1 MKKWFI
7 LVVSLFV
14 LCGSAF
20 AASKSKK
27 KNEFKDPRDKQT
39 YRTVKIAGLEWLGD
53 NLNYKTAGSFCYKD
67 EDDQCM
73 VFGRLYTWDAAK
85 KACPAGFRLPTHAD
99 FESLWTAA
107 GADFNAGYLIKA
119 DYGWSGDTNGND
131 TLKFSAMPAGNRF
144 DDETY
149 GNTAKFAF
157 FWSADDTSEGVPAGS
172 ARVWYL
178 TSKSMAFGYMSKP
191 KNFGFSV
198 RCVRGE
204 QR

>member
-7 LVVSLFV
+7 FVVSLFV

-73 VFGRLYTWDAAK
+73 VFGRLYTWDAAQ

-198 RCVRGE
+198 RCVR
-204 QR
+204 

>member
-73 VFGRLYTWDAAK
+73 VFGRLYTWDAAQ

-107 GADFNAGYLIKA
+107 GADFNAGYMIKA

-157 FWSADDTSEGVPAGS
+157 FWSADDTSEGVPVGS

-198 RCVRGE
+198 RCVR
-204 QR
+204 

>member
-73 VFGRLYTWDAAK
+73 VFGRLYTWDAAQ

-198 RCVRGE
+198 RCVR
-204 QR
+204 

>member
-73 VFGRLYTWDAAK
+73 VFGRLYTWDAAQ

-191 KNFGFSV
+191 KDFGFSV

>member
-73 VFGRLYTWDAAK
+73 VFGRLYT
-85 KACPAGFRLPTHAD
+85 
-99 FESLWTAA
+99 
-107 GADFNAGYLIKA
+107 
-119 DYGWSGDTNGND
+119 
-131 TLKFSAMPAGNRF
+131 
-144 DDETY
+144 
-149 GNTAKFAF
+149 
-157 FWSADDTSEGVPAGS
+157 
-172 ARVWYL
+172 
-178 TSKSMAFGYMSKP
+178 
-191 KNFGFSV
+191 
-198 RCVRGE
+198 
-204 QR
+204 